1 MNSVEK
7 PVVHGPVDGNAFA
20 VLGAAAKALKDAGQ
34 GDRVE
39 EMREKA
45 TSGDYYHLLSTV
57 MEYVDF
63 DFCDPDEDEDE
74 DDDDPEWEDDEE
86 DGEEWED
93 DEDE

>member
-63 DFCDPDEDEDE
+63 DFSGPEDEDEDE
-74 DDDDPEWEDDEE
+74 DEDPEWDDDDD
-86 DGEEWED
+86 DGED

>member
-7 PVVHGPVDGNAFA
+7 PVVQGPVDSNAFA

-34 GDRVE
+34 GEKVA

-45 TSGDYYHLLSTV
+45 MSGDYNHLLATV

-63 DFCDPDEDEDE
+63 DLSDPEDDDDDE
-74 DDDDPEWEDDEE
+74 DDDDPEWDDDDDDEE
-86 DGEEWED
+86 WEE
-93 DEDE
+93 EDE